1 MSQATDGLPQS
12 PEAWLAWGSR
22 ILQTQAFSVLLGAKL
37 TALDR
42 GSCELT
48 LPLSSQHF
56 QQHGFAHGGVVSYL
70 ADNALTYAG
79 GTSLGSNALTL
90 EFKINYVRP
99 AIGEVLIA
107 RAQAEATGKT
117 QSVCRCNVYAVKDG
131 EEKLCAVAQGTIVPA
146 PSKD

>member
-1 MSQATDGLPQS
+1 MSQPDHGLPQS
-12 PEAWLAWGSR
+12 PEAWLAWGSQ

-37 TALDR
+37 TALSR
-42 GSCELT
+42 GQCELS
-48 LPLSSQHF
+48 LPMSAQLL

-79 GTSLGSNALTL
+79 GTALGSNALTL

-99 AIGEVLIA
+99 AVGEMLIA
-107 RAQAEATGKT
+107 RAQAESTGKT
-117 QSVCRCNVYAVKDG
+117 QSVCSCRVYAVKDG

-146 PSKD
+146 PSKA